1 MTSSPQKLTVNK
13 SARTKTAATE
23 FQYFKFHNELLN
35 KATNEK
41 KKISSL
47 DCCSQT
53 DLALFNYSIHYY
65 ILLFL
70 YPINRRNNTQLNSNK
85 I

>member
-1 MTSSPQKLTVNK
+1 MEYCTYKNFGFTLKMMTSSPQKLTVNK

-41 KKISSL
+41 KKI
-47 DCCSQT
+47 
-53 DLALFNYSIHYY
+53 FVVG
-65 ILLFL
+65 LLL
-70 YPINRRNNTQLNSNK
+70 SN
-85 I
+85 